1 MLSSSFC
8 QSNLVKHSSCL
19 KLELYSIVLKGL
31 VSISQKVSSRGDT
44 FDITQHQKLDTR
56 KKERVL
62 IEEEV
67 DSLLETQ
74 QTHWSRFTEMTVHQL
89 VPFHFKIDD
98 VAREFVLAPGRS
110 I

>member
-1 MLSSSFC
+1 MLSSPFC

-31 VSISQKVSSRGDT
+31 VSLSQKVSSIGDK

-56 KKERVL
+56 KKKERVL

-67 DSLLETQ
+67 VSLL
-74 QTHWSRFTEMTVHQL
+74 QTHWSTFSEMTVHQL
-89 VPFHFKIDD
+89 AHFSFKIDD
-98 VAREFVLAPGRS
+98 VAREFVLAQGRS